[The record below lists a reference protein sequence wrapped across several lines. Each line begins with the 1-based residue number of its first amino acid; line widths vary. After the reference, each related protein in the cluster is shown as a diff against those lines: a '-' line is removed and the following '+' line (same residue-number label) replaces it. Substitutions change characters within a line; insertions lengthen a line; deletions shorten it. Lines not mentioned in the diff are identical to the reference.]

1 MKKGSYCVLFLVI
14 SLSVLFGA
22 CNAAGLKANFY
33 KKSCPNA
40 EKIVKNI
47 TQTRTA
53 ADPDTAADLLR
64 LHYHDCFVR
73 GCDASVLLDT
83 AAGADPSEK
92 QAFPNLSLQ
101 GFDVIDTIK
110 TEVEKSCPGVV
121 SCADI
126 LALSARDA
134 VSFQVGTTIYSTD
147 ITSLLKIMH
156 VSILTGVHGA
166 SSLILQFKKSMWEV
180 LTGRKDG
187 RVSLATEV
195 IGNLPSPFSNF
206 TTLQQL
212 FALKGFSVKDLVALS
227 GAHTIGLAHCGA
239 FRRRL
244 NFTGNDDVDPSL
256 DSTYAQTLRSKCS
269 TSPPDP
275 TTTVEMDPAGSVNFD
290 SDYFLILT
298 QNKGLFQ
305 SDAALLTN
313 SASAKLVRQ
322 FQRQKNFLDQ
332 FALSMK
338 KMGAVEV
345 LTDRAGE
352 IRKQCRVV
360 N

>member
-1 MKKGSYCVLFLVI
+1 MNGSFLIFLV
-14 SLSVLFGA
+14 SLSVFGLFGA
-22 CNAAGLKANFY
+22 CTGGSLKMNFY
-33 KKSCPNA
+33 DNSCPNA

-47 TQTRTA
+47 TQTLTA
-53 ADPDTAADLLR
+53 ADPDVAADLLR

-73 GCDASVLLDT
+73 GCDASILLDT
-83 AAGADPSEK
+83 AAGSDPSEK
-92 QAFPNLSLQ
+92 QARPNLSLA

-110 TEVEKSCPGVV
+110 SEVEKSCPGVV

-134 VSFQVGTTIYSTD
+134 VSFQFNKT
-147 ITSLLKIMH
+147 
-156 VSILTGVHGA
+156 
-166 SSLILQFKKSMWEV
+166 MWDV

-187 RVSLATEV
+187 IVSLAKEV
-195 IGNLPSPFSNF
+195 TGNLPSPFSNF

-212 FALKGFSVKDLVALS
+212 FALKGLNVKDLVALS
-227 GAHTIGLAHCGA
+227 GAHTIGAAHCGA
-239 FRRRL
+239 FGRRL
-244 NFTGNDDVDPSL
+244 NFTGNNDVDPSL

-269 TSPPDP
+269 TNPPDP
-275 TTTVEMDPAGSVNFD
+275 TTTVDMDPGSSINFD
-290 SDYFLILT
+290 SDYFLIVT

-313 SASAKLVRQ
+313 SASANFVRL
-322 FQRQKNFLDQ
+322 FQRQKNFFDQ

-338 KMGAVEV
+338 KMGAIEV
-345 LTDRAGE
+345 LTGSAGE
-352 IRKQCRVV
+352 IRKQCRVL